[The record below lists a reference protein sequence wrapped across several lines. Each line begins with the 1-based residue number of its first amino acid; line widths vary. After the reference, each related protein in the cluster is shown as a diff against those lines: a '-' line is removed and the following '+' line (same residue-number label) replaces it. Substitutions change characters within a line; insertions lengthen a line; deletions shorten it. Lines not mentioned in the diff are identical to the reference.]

1 MKLAELKK
9 LATNHN
15 IRGRSKMNKAQL
27 EKALSRVRH
36 SRKPVKK
43 KSRKPVKKKSVK
55 PDDKYHVVA
64 CHGPTHKLVCE
75 MGLGDSKSIKH
86 QLEMRGISAKIVKVK
101 KAKSVK
107 KSVKRQS
114 GKTVKSR
121 KVVKKS
127 RKVVKKS
134 RKAVKKS
141 RRKKARKSSR
151 KSSRKYKKKFRMKK
165 GNCFQDCQ
173 GGMCLLGGKKRFHNI
188 YYTGKDK
195 AKFCSP
201 GIGVT
206 DNEFTISDQGQ
217 IVDQSQCANPSKY
230 ARGHDCYDLKYEDL
244 RKWNRSARPSTVDV
258 VRRLT
263 AENEHMRR
271 KVARETRRVDKGVT
285 DTTNKLLKKI
295 AEHDITD
302 TALKALEFQYEI
314 GQSVFILQEADTK
327 QKVYNDY
334 FKAIMKRHGGSKL
347 KGFLTE
353 IFGST
358 VATELNKELL
368 KLIPKFNKQVKALDK
383 KQRGLKEELAALLK

>member
-36 SRKPVKK
+36 
-43 KSRKPVKKKSVK
+43 SRKPVKKKSVK

-114 GKTVKSR
+114 GKTV
-121 KVVKKS
+121 KS